1 MYIATLIWRPKH
13 SDTTAKSSTDT
24 LYIYIPQTTSRY
36 NDVVFCADKTDL
48 RNFVAAVREALQHFP
63 LSTFDVEL
71 PSDRELDE
79 IATPV
84 PTPQP
89 ARVWRPFLHDSE
101 IFTPGTDSRGDTGG
115 SVTRSQRR
123 LRQRPTTPVQCQSV
137 PLTSTAEKAK
147 SDILPKVVWRRSG
160 QKKRRQCSPSPYSSE
175 KRSKIDEEE
184 EGGRSGADCDVRRR
198 LDLEESMDDA
208 VVDIL
213 TICGSSGGDTRE
225 CEVRRGEGR
234 ENGESG
240 ERGVCGGAEQNGTSG
255 RECGD
260 GRVSKNS
267 EVTLTLGRERE
278 ETSAGETT
286 EEGRKEEPVS
296 RMEFEQNKEGTDEPR
311 QKKARVKEPKSA
323 KVVKKLEKKRE
334 KEEKEEKKREKERG
348 EEEEREGGKTMTTE
362 EEESDPS
369 SEDDD
374 LPNYQTTSTTKVT
387 SKTHQTNVESG

>member
-1 MYIATLIWRPKH
+1 MRFVRMRSDFKMAATAGESWGKEERDTVCDYRAGQPVWYRNDKKTGWWPCMVLQVSEDGERRSVDLKALGDNYPYGWVKIGLPQLKPFVSPDCQSIVQEQIKRLQKKH
-13 SDTTAKSSTDT
+13 
-24 LYIYIPQTTSRY
+24 
-36 NDVVFCADKTDL
+36 KTDL

-147 SDILPKVVWRRSG
+147 SDILPKVVRRRSG
-160 QKKRRQCSPSPYSSE
+160 QKKRRQCSMSPYSSE

-213 TICGSSGGDTRE
+213 TICESSGGDMRE
-225 CEVRRGEGR
+225 CEVGRGEGR

-255 RECGD
+255 RECRGWQSVEEFGSNLD
-260 GRVSKNS
+260 TGQ
-267 EVTLTLGRERE
+267 RERGNA
-278 ETSAGETT
+278 SW
-286 EEGRKEEPVS
+286 
-296 RMEFEQNKEGTDEPR
+296 
-311 QKKARVKEPKSA
+311 
-323 KVVKKLEKKRE
+323 
-334 KEEKEEKKREKERG
+334 
-348 EEEEREGGKTMTTE
+348 
-362 EEESDPS
+362 
-369 SEDDD
+369 
-374 LPNYQTTSTTKVT
+374 
-387 SKTHQTNVESG
+387 